1 MGLDSVLPRATTA
14 SGRLLS
20 DQNPRGGSS
29 RHHLHSLMARRA
41 TPSIR
46 TPLGNSILSQ
56 AAGPNH
62 TFAAPVMMSSCP
74 VNITDININST
85 ILQDLLQ
92 GVELQP
98 LLGQIPETMSGVIS
112 QALNDFIQAGI
123 NTELLAPGK
132 DTDDPDNMKH
142 EDGSDGTF
150 TIGEDTDQM
159 LMPSSDLIIER
170 NSALSDLNGSEKI
183 DPKGTIIDS
192 NISLI
197 TDIITAVLDVL
208 KARHQQELS
217 YYIEMEILPILNEKI
232 DNIIAECNER
242 LNDFQREVAEA
253 EERASVAANEIND
266 SNRELEQNY
275 EAAMIELNE
284 LAIIMNKFEKALTQ
298 LNDQQYYLQEEQ
310 LATCTV
316 IEVDDASEEAA
327 AKQAEKIEIVGAR
340 IKRIQSSI
348 ENATGRIRTILTQ
361 RCNIPEKV
369 RAEFAITTIKE
380 KLPEKLNGKPDPLI
394 AAELTSFIN
403 KLISTYP
410 EQLWSIVPT
419 LHRLINIDHTAKG
432 EFWDPPSL
440 ENGYSDV
447 PYELQPYY
455 ASHNQRLFDVLTIMG
470 SQAVQ
475 RAMSSFSTGD
485 DDISLRRTSHASQA
499 DGISVLAWHMHYH
512 EQSGYQ
518 IRAELQNYLNYA
530 HGAFV
535 DQDPVIAVTTIR
547 KKLREAE
554 RLGIKLEYDMSCRRI
569 VEVIRRRDVSF
580 VSPMQQWITCPDP
593 LKQNDCISYMDPLL
607 AEIERIAR
615 NVTDVM
621 PNLTDKHHKQA
632 AALFTQFSS
641 SVTDESCPPAKN
653 ANEGTTKQWTCPV
666 KGCKNLIGAS
676 KRKQHLEKIKKAKS
690 KGRRVA
696 QVLCDHHLQ
705 ELKKNGSIEY
715 ENGFVRNWHE
725 RENKKVNANVAESTP
740 GSNASS
746 IEEAVKKAVQD
757 QFSQVATELK
767 STLEETNEQ
776 SEPEP
781 EPEPELAEESFA
793 NMLAKALV
801 NRK

>member
-1 MGLDSVLPRATTA
+1 MGLASVLPRATTA
-14 SGRLLS
+14 SGRPLS
-20 DQNPRGGSS
+20 DQNSRGGSS

-62 TFAAPVMMSSCP
+62 SFAAPVMMSSNP
-74 VNITDININST
+74 MNITDININST
-85 ILQDLLQ
+85 ILEDLLQ
-92 GVELQP
+92 GIELEP
-98 LLGQIPETMSGVIS
+98 LLDQIPATMSGVIS
-112 QALNDFIQAGI
+112 QALNDFISAGI

-132 DTDDPDNMKH
+132 DTDQPEHMKH

-150 TIGEDTDQM
+150 TIGEDADQM

-170 NSALSDLNGSEKI
+170 NSALSELNGSEKI
-183 DPKGTIIDS
+183 DPKGKIIDS

-197 TDIITAVLDVL
+197 TEIITAVLDVL
-208 KARHQQELS
+208 KVRHQQELS
-217 YYIEMEILPILNEKI
+217 YYIETEVLPTLNEKI
-232 DNIIAECNER
+232 DNIIAECNAR
-242 LNDFQREVAEA
+242 LSDFQREVAEA
-253 EERASVAANEIND
+253 EERASVAATETND
-266 SNRELEQNY
+266 SNRELEHNY

-310 LATCTV
+310 LDAV
-316 IEVDDASEEAA
+316 IEVDDESEKAA

-432 EFWDPPSL
+432 ELWDPPSL

-535 DQDPVIAVTTIR
+535 DQDPQ
-547 KKLREAE
+547 LR
-554 RLGIKLEYDMSCRRI
+554 
-569 VEVIRRRDVSF
+569 
-580 VSPMQQWITCPDP
+580 
-593 LKQNDCISYMDPLL
+593 
-607 AEIERIAR
+607 
-615 NVTDVM
+615 
-621 PNLTDKHHKQA
+621 
-632 AALFTQFSS
+632 
-641 SVTDESCPPAKN
+641 
-653 ANEGTTKQWTCPV
+653 
-666 KGCKNLIGAS
+666 
-676 KRKQHLEKIKKAKS
+676 
-690 KGRRVA
+690 
-696 QVLCDHHLQ
+696 
-705 ELKKNGSIEY
+705 
-715 ENGFVRNWHE
+715 
-725 RENKKVNANVAESTP
+725 
-740 GSNASS
+740 
-746 IEEAVKKAVQD
+746 
-757 QFSQVATELK
+757 
-767 STLEETNEQ
+767 
-776 SEPEP
+776 
-781 EPEPELAEESFA
+781 
-793 NMLAKALV
+793 
-801 NRK
+801 

>member
-1 MGLDSVLPRATTA
+1 M
-14 SGRLLS
+14 S
-20 DQNPRGGSS
+20 DHHLRSGSS

-41 TPSIR
+41 TPSMR
-46 TPLGNSILSQ
+46 TPLGNSIISP
-56 AAGPNH
+56 ATGPNQ
-62 TFAAPVMMSSCP
+62 TFAAPVMLSSSP
-74 VNITDININST
+74 VNITDIKVNPSILDD
-85 ILQDLLQ
+85 ILQGIDIK
-92 GVELQP
+92 P
-98 LLGQIPETMSGVIS
+98 LLEQIPATLSEAMS
-112 QALNDFIQAGI
+112 QTLNDFIRAGI

-132 DTDDPDNMKH
+132 DTDEPEHMKH
-142 EDGSDGTF
+142 EDGSDGTI
-150 TIGEDTDQM
+150 TIGEAPDQM

-170 NSALSDLNGSEKI
+170 NAALSELDGSEVLDPVGKI
-183 DPKGTIIDS
+183 LDT
-192 NISLI
+192 NIALM
-197 TDIITAVLDVL
+197 TDLVTAVLDVI
-208 KARHQQELS
+208 KVRHQEELS
-217 YYIEMEILPILNEKI
+217 NYIDSEILPILNQKI
-232 DNIIAECNER
+232 DNVIANCNDHI
-242 LNDFQREVAEA
+242 NDIQRAAADA
-253 EERASVAANEIND
+253 EERASLAATETNE

-275 EAAMIELNE
+275 EAAMHELNE

-298 LNDQQYYLQEEQ
+298 LNDQQYHLQEEQ
-310 LATCTV
+310 LTTCTV
-316 IEVDDASEEAA
+316 IEIDAESEVEAN
-327 AKQAEKIEIVGAR
+327 KLSGKIEMISER

-348 ENATGRIRTILTQ
+348 DNATSRIRTVLTQ

-394 AAELTSFIN
+394 AEELISFIN

-419 LHRLINIDHTAKG
+419 LHRLISIDHTTKG
-432 EFWDPPSL
+432 EIWDPPSL
-440 ENGYSDV
+440 ENAYVDV

-485 DDISLRRTSHASQA
+485 DDISQRRTSHAVQA
-499 DGISVLAWHMHYH
+499 DGISVLAWHLHYH

-535 DQDPVIAVTTIR
+535 DKDPVIAVTTIR

-580 VSPMQQWITCPDP
+580 VSPMQHWITCPDP
-593 LKQNDCISYMDPLL
+593 SKQNDCICFMDPLL

-641 SVTDESCPPAKN
+641 SVTDESPSPTPTKSADGKS
-653 ANEGTTKQWTCPV
+653 KQWTCPV
-666 KGCKNLIGAS
+666 KGCNHLIS
-676 KRKQHLEKIKKAKS
+676 KAKREQHLEKVKKAKS
-690 KGRRVA
+690 NGKGRKVA
-696 QVLCDHHLQ
+696 LALCDHHFA
-705 ELKKNGSIEY
+705 ELKKNGSVEY
-715 ENGFVRNWHE
+715 DNGFIRKWHD
-725 RENKKVNANVAESTP
+725 RENKRVNANVAESNAET
-740 GSNASS
+740 NASP
-746 IEEAVKKAVQD
+746 IEETIKKAVQE
-757 QFSQVATELK
+757 QLSQVATGIK
-767 STLEETNEQ
+767 STLTDTNEPLEQ
-776 SEPEP
+776 QP
-781 EPEPELAEESFA
+781 EPEPELEVAEESFA
-793 NMLAKALV
+793 NMLAKALI
-801 NRK
+801 NRNK